1 MDGSL
6 HQLEASCPQRQP
18 GGGGG
23 GGGGWVERGG
33 RGGGAQGVTSVD
45 EVGLDLWRRFTSELL
60 SAVHIFI

>member
-6 HQLEASCPQRQP
+6 HQLEASCPQRQRGLVVV

-23 GGGGWVERGG
+23 EEKEEE
-33 RGGGAQGVTSVD
+33 GGAQGATSVD